1 MRKPGFI
8 LQPAKDLYA
17 AIDGIDGDLR
27 ISSDARLNT
36 LSMVST
42 DKPSP
47 TQQSGSYGSF
57 VGSLGW
63 YKATLALET
72 DAYTREDVDRGFLVP
87 VWIASLLFC
96 LIVHVSLFKY
106 VSYYLF

>member
-1 MRKPGFI
+1 MRRPGFI

-17 AIDGIDGDLR
+17 AIEGIDGDLR

-36 LSMVST
+36 LSMLST
-42 DKPSP
+42 DNLSSKHDHG
-47 TQQSGSYGSF
+47 TYTSF
-57 VGSLGW
+57 ADSAIW
-63 YKATLALET
+63 YKAALALEVNSF
-72 DAYTREDVDRGFLVP
+72 AREDVDRGFLIP

-106 VSYYLF
+106 VSHSFF